1 MASRFEQRFN
11 QFAIPRLQR
20 EFATDVDFILDDDSE
35 LRFRAFTDID
45 QIPSGG
51 EAFTDVDGR
60 LTVKTADLASRSAEF
75 TVLTKAR
82 IRDQIY
88 DVYAQAPDHAGLTV
102 FNIRRKFNEQD
113 QSNLFDLRGDQIPF
127 ASE

>member
-35 LRFRAFTDID
+35 LRFKAFTDID

-60 LTVKTADLASRSAEF
+60 LTVKTADLVWRTTSLALIECSTS
-75 TVLTKAR
+75 V
-82 IRDQIY
+82 
-88 DVYAQAPDHAGLTV
+88 G
-102 FNIRRKFNEQD
+102 
-113 QSNLFDLRGDQIPF
+113 
-127 ASE
+127 

>member
-1 MASRFEQRFN
+1 MASRFEQRFK
-11 QFAIPRLQR
+11 QFAVPRLQR

-35 LRFRAFTDID
+35 LRFKAFTDID

-51 EAFTDVDGR
+51 EGFTDVDGR
-60 LTVKTADLASRSAEF
+60 LTVKTADLFSRFAEF
-75 TVLTKAR
+75 TVLTKIR

-127 ASE
+127 AE

>member
-1 MASRFEQRFN
+1 MPSRFESTFRDRVLPAAERAFGRD
-11 QFAIPRLQR
+11 I
-20 EFATDVDFILDDDSE
+20 DFILDDDHE
-35 LRFRAFTDID
+35 LRFKAFVDID

-60 LTVKTADLASRSAEF
+60 VTVKTADLVSRSAEF
-75 TVLTKAR
+75 TVLTKVR

-102 FNIRRKFNEQD
+102 FNIRRKFEEQG
-113 QSNLFDLRGDQIPF
+113 QSNVYDIDGEQ
-127 ASE
+127 AVWHEV

>member
-1 MASRFEQRFN
+1 MASRFEQRFK

-20 EFATDVDFILDDDSE
+20 EFATDIDFILDDESE
-35 LRFRAFTDID
+35 LRFSAFTDID

-51 EAFTDVDGR
+51 EDFTEVDGR
-60 LTVKTADLASRSAEF
+60 LTVKTADLVARYAEF
-75 TVLTKAR
+75 TVLTKVR

-102 FNIRRKFNEQD
+102 FNIRRKFEEQE
-113 QSNLFDLRGDQIPF
+113 QSNLFDLHGKQIPY
-127 ASE
+127 SE

>member
-1 MASRFEQRFN
+1 
-11 QFAIPRLQR
+11 
-20 EFATDVDFILDDDSE
+20 V
-35 LRFRAFTDID
+35 DID

-75 TVLTKAR
+75 TVLTKVR

-102 FNIRRKFNEQD
+102 FNIRRKFEEQG
-113 QSNLFDLRGDQIPF
+113 QSNVYDIDGEQ
-127 ASE
+127 AVWHEV